1 MSWSFSGSG
10 FALTLRRLRGRF
22 GISAPRVAVRTHV
35 PWYLR
40 TAGLVVAA
48 GFSVILIAWAYD
60 AGRRSAG
67 FDQGGASQAA
77 EELRLANKVLEDE
90 VARLRSLLTI
100 SESSLQIEQ
109 AAQRNLSEKNTNL
122 AEENAK
128 LKEEVI
134 VFQKL
139 AKLEGKHSPLPVA
152 PAKVETLKSDTGKS
166 EQAVPDGSVSID
178 RLSLR
183 QDAAPGHYRYS
194 FMLAL
199 QGARRGKET
208 KLNLQIVLS
217 PRAGTSNAKIVLPRQ
232 GDKDLTQYEIALRNF
247 RRIDGKFELPADF
260 VAGAAEFRISE
271 AGILKASK
279 KFDL

>member
-1 MSWSFSGSG
+1 M
-10 FALTLRRLRGRF
+10 LRRLRGRF

-35 PWYLR
+35 PWHFR
-40 TAGLVVAA
+40 TAGVVVAVA
-48 GFSVILIAWAYD
+48 FSAILIGWAYD

-77 EELRLANKVLEDE
+77 EELRLANKTLEDE
-90 VARLRSLLTI
+90 AARLRSLLTI

-128 LKEEVI
+128 LKEEII

-139 AKLEGKHSPLPVA
+139 AKLEGKHSPPPPAPV
-152 PAKVETLKSDTGKS
+152 KIETNKPDNVKT
-166 EQAVPDGSVSID
+166 EQVVPDGLVAID

-183 QDAAPGHYRYS
+183 QGSSPGQYRYS

-199 QGARRGKET
+199 QGARRGRET
-208 KLNLQIVLS
+208 KLNLQIALS
-217 PRAGTSNAKIVLPRQ
+217 PRVGSPNAKIELPRQ
-232 GDKDLTQYEIALRNF
+232 GDKDLAQYEIVLRNF

-260 VAGAAEFRISE
+260 VAGAAEFKISE

-279 KFDL
+279 RFDF